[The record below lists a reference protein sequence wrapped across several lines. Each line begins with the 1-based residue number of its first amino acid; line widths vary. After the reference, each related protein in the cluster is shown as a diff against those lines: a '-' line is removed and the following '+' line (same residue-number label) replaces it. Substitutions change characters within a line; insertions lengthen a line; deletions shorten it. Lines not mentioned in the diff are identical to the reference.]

1 MRRNNPVLIYGDL
14 RFTRADDRDMV
25 LSYSRLMGNIEIDV
39 VFNRS
44 DSVRVVNMPVVNDG
58 DFEDLLSPASEIF
71 RSNGRKI
78 EISLQ
83 PLTGLVL
90 RRQ

>member
-1 MRRNNPVLIYGDL
+1 MRRNNPALIYGDL
-14 RFTRADDRDMV
+14 QFTLTDDVNNV
-25 LSYSRLMGNIEIDV
+25 LAYSRKLAENEIDV

-44 DSVRVVNMPVVNDG
+44 DSIKVVNLTVLSDG
-58 DFEDLLSPASEIF
+58 DFEDMLSPGSDVY

-78 EISLQ
+78 EISLG
-83 PLTGLVL
+83 PLSGMVL